1 MFEGLAPGRVKIT
14 FLLGDNVLVVEN
26 VQVGD
31 TPATLDRVLDW
42 KVGYAETVTVFGASR
57 RPERLVEA
65 PASVSVVPESTIE
78 RESPHGQLPK
88 LLGSIPGVELAQN
101 GVFDFNV
108 NIRGLNS
115 TLNRRVLTL
124 VDGRDPASVLVGA
137 QEWAS
142 FGSALDEIAKLEVV
156 HGPSS
161 ALYGANAFNG
171 VVDITTKE
179 PRYAQGGNLELTS
192 GEAGTFRFTTRHAG
206 AIGGN
211 GFYRVRAGFGRT
223 DDFYRSR
230 VETVEYPGLPLEVIV
245 PPRDHTRFASV
256 GGRLDQYLS
265 GGSVVIVEGG
275 WTRSEGNMFLTGVGR
290 SQNLGAQRPWVRSAF
305 HTSRWRVA
313 GYYDGRYGR
322 TTSLAAGNTTFDAS
336 LRVNGEAER
345 RFNYASGRGRLVLGG
360 AARFERADTR
370 DDNGVS
376 TILRG
381 VEHAHQEAVFA
392 QLAHS
397 FDRLKVVLAGR
408 VDESTLHSP
417 ELSARVSLVY
427 EVSPMHGLRFS
438 FNRAFDTGSFVHYFT
453 RGAAAPPV
461 PLGALEA
468 ALAPALGGVPLHFD
482 NIPVLGLG
490 NEQLGVEHV
499 ENVEGGYSG
508 IFAGQVL
515 VRANY
520 YFNRISNLLTPLLP
534 QVGTEL
540 GRINPTYGP
549 YQPPAALN
557 ALQSALV
564 LASLQA
570 AVPATV
576 LPFLSND
583 LDGLPIFAVASF
595 TNFARVNVQGA
606 EVSVQYFRNDRF
618 LADVGYSRL
627 VFSPKEG
634 VSEEVISA
642 NAPAHSVTAGVT
654 YSQGRASTSFRYRWS
669 DQFTWSG
676 GAFRGPIPELNVF
689 EISASCRVG
698 RRTTLLV
705 NVANLFDDSHYE
717 IFGGDLLP
725 RRAVVSLR
733 QEW

>member
-1 MFEGLAPGRVKIT
+1 MRSRRLLYAAVLVVSLDVALAPETILAASRLEGRLTRPDGTALAGVSVIIDGTGESALTDSNGRYVFEGLAPGRVKIT

-65 PASVSVVPESTIE
+65 PASVSVVPESTIK

-88 LLGSIPGVELAQN
+88 LLQSIPGVELAQN
-101 GVFDFNV
+101 GIFDFNV

-115 TLNRRVLTL
+115 TLSRRVLTL

-142 FGSALDEIAKLEVV
+142 FASALDEIAKIEVV
-156 HGPSS
+156 HGASS
-161 ALYGANAFNG
+161 ALYGTNAFNG

-179 PRYAQGGNLELTS
+179 PRYAQGGSLELTS
-192 GEAGTFRFTTRHAG
+192 GEAGTLRFTARHAG
-206 AIGGN
+206 AIGSN
-211 GFYRVRAGFGRT
+211 RFYRVRAGFGRT

-230 VETVEYPGLPLEVIV
+230 VDTVEYPGLPMEVLV
-245 PPRDHTRFASV
+245 PPRDHTEFASV
-256 GGRLDQYLS
+256 GARLDQYLS
-265 GGSVVIVEGG
+265 AGSVITVEGG

-290 SQNLGAQRPWVRSAF
+290 SQNLGAQRPWVRSVF
-305 HTSRWRVA
+305 HASRWRVA

-336 LRVNGEAER
+336 LRLNGEAER
-345 RFNYASGRGRLVLGG
+345 RFTYASGRGRLVLGG

-370 DDNGVS
+370 DDSGVS

-381 VEHAHQEAVFA
+381 VEHAHQQAVFA

-397 FDRLKVVLAGR
+397 FDRLKLAVAAR

-417 ELSARVSLVY
+417 ELSSRVGIVY
-427 EVSPMHGLRFS
+427 QVSPMHGLRFS

-461 PLGALEA
+461 QLGALEA

-482 NIPVLGLG
+482 NVPVLALG

-508 IFAGQVL
+508 VFAGQVL

-520 YFNRISNLLTPLLP
+520 YFNRISICSRRSCLRWAPSS
-534 QVGTEL
+534 
-540 GRINPTYGP
+540 
-549 YQPPAALN
+549 AA
-557 ALQSALV
+557 S
-564 LASLQA
+564 
-570 AVPATV
+570 
-576 LPFLSND
+576 
-583 LDGLPIFAVASF
+583 I
-595 TNFARVNVQGA
+595 
-606 EVSVQYFRNDRF
+606 
-618 LADVGYSRL
+618 
-627 VFSPKEG
+627 
-634 VSEEVISA
+634 
-642 NAPAHSVTAGVT
+642 
-654 YSQGRASTSFRYRWS
+654 
-669 DQFTWSG
+669 
-676 GAFRGPIPELNVF
+676 
-689 EISASCRVG
+689 
-698 RRTTLLV
+698 RRTVPT
-705 NVANLFDDSHYE
+705 S
-717 IFGGDLLP
+717 
-725 RRAVVSLR
+725 RRR
-733 QEW
+733 P